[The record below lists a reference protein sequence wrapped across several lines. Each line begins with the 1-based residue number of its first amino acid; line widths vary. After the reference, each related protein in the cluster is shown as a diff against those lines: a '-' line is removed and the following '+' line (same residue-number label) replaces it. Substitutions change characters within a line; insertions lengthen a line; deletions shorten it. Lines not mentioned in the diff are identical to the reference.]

1 MTTMRFAVHAKN
13 ALKQYCCRA
22 TSWTQYARALTTTTT
37 MTTTT
42 TSLNDSMWGKFAHR
56 GNTITTCNAA
66 VEVHKQHYH
75 GNGSPWNGHVDM
87 RAGGGNA
94 PLHAAHDGIRDGL
107 RAELVPVVLEQTKGG
122 ERAYDIFSRLLKER
136 IICVN
141 GPITDGTA
149 ASVVAQLIW
158 LESQAPTKPIYMY
171 INSPGGQV
179 TSGLA
184 IYDTMQYVRCPIS
197 TLCMGQAMSMASLL
211 LAAGD
216 AGMRKCLPSA
226 RIMLHQ
232 PSGGASGQVENI
244 AIHAAE
250 LVKVRARLN
259 DIYMEHTGQDTST
272 IEDVMDRDRFFSPEE
287 AKAFG
292 LLDEVI
298 TRRKK
303 TAEDGTGTTTTEET
317 G

>member
-1 MTTMRFAVHAKN
+1 
-13 ALKQYCCRA
+13 
-22 TSWTQYARALTTTTT
+22 
-37 MTTTT
+37 
-42 TSLNDSMWGKFAHR
+42 MWGKFAHR

-184 IYDTMQYVRCPIS
+184 IYDTMQYVRCPVATVCI
-197 TLCMGQAMSMASLL
+197 GQAASMGAWL
-211 LAAGD
+211 LAAGTEGHRR
-216 AGMRKCLPSA
+216 ALPNS
-226 RIMLHQ
+226 RVMIHQ
-232 PSGGASGQVENI
+232 PLGGFSGQATDIE
-244 AIHAAE
+244 IHAKEILKLRDWMTGIMAT
-250 LVKVRARLN
+250 
-259 DIYMEHTGQDTST
+259 HTGQPAERIREDT
-272 IEDVMDRDRFFSPEE
+272 ERDRYLSAEE
-287 AKAFG
+287 AKEYG
-292 LLDEVI
+292 IVDEVVEA
-298 TRRKK
+298 RK
-303 TAEDGTGTTTTEET
+303 TPGQPTG